1 MANIAFLS
9 DLFPAGGV
17 ERVTMNLAKPLV
29 DMGHKVYLF
38 VAYLNADQLPMDDL
52 SIEYVK
58 LPSSAHSQDS
68 FPFIVNAI
76 KRYDID
82 VFFSPAIYP
91 RYMPQLYAEK
101 LCKVVF
107 VLHSCP
113 FYEDK
118 LRYNMIHNS
127 TRRSLGYQ
135 LENWL
140 ISFPKFKLGYYH
152 RKTLKRY
159 KTIYENSDA
168 FGVLFDDYGKQLAC
182 ALGVEGKSSKI
193 VTLQNPAEP
202 SEIDCVEGVEREK
215 IVAYIG
221 RLSTHDKRVDRL
233 LQVWRKV
240 YSKHPDWRLWIVG
253 SGEAQPALERY
264 VEEHNLPRVEFLGFR
279 SEVDYIYKRVSVVCL
294 TSDFEGC
301 PMVLLE
307 AQNWGCATIAF
318 DCSSGVREILSPN
331 KVNGVYVKNGDIDG
345 YAEALSALM
354 GDDELRAS
362 IQKHGPENV
371 KRFSPEVTAGAYSA
385 LIERLLSK
393 K

>member
-38 VAYLNADQLPMDDL
+38 VSYLNTEQLPKEDL

-58 LPSSAHSQDS
+58 LPSTVHRQECY
-68 FPFIVNAI
+68 PHIVGAI
-76 KRYDID
+76 KKHNID
-82 VFFSPAIYP
+82 VLISPAIYP

-127 TRRSLGYQ
+127 TRRSLGY
-135 LENWL
+135 LFENWF
-140 ISFPKFKLGYYH
+140 ISYPKFKLGYYH
-152 RKTLKRY
+152 RRALKRY
-159 KTIYENSDA
+159 KTIYNNCDA
-168 FGVLFDDYGKQLAC
+168 FGVLFDDYGKQIAR
-182 ALGVEGKSSKI
+182 ALGVESHSSKI
-193 VTLQNPAEP
+193 VTLINPTEP
-202 SEIDCVEGVEREK
+202 QATEGVEGVEREK

-233 LQVWRKV
+233 LKVWHKI
-240 YSKHPDWRLWIVG
+240 YDKHPDWRLWIVG
-253 SGEAQPALERY
+253 SGEAQSALERY
-264 VEEHNLPRVEFLGFR
+264 VADNNLPRVEFLGFL
-279 SEVDYIYKRVSVVCL
+279 SEVDDIYKKSSIVCL

-331 KVNGVYVKNGDIDG
+331 MVNGVYVKNGDIDG
-345 YAEALSALM
+345 YAEALSRLM
-354 GDDELRAS
+354 GDDELRGS
-362 IQKHGPENV
+362 IQRQGIENI
-371 KRFSPEVTAGAYSA
+371 KRFYPEVTAGAYNA
-385 LIERLLSK
+385 LIERLLSEK
-393 K
+393 